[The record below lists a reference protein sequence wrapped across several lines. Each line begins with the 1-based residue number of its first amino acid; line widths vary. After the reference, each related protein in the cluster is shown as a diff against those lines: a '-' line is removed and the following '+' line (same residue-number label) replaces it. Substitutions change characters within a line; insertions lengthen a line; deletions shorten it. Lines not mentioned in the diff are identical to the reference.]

1 MSDVFISYS
10 RLDADFVGKL
20 REALIEQNQD
30 VWIDWES
37 IPPSQAWWAEIQK
50 GIAKANNFVIILSPN
65 AMGSPICHLEIEYA
79 RQLKKRIIPVLYQA
93 YSRDEAIIAIAKRLA
108 HPDQVSTRDI
118 WGNRQAHDV
127 IDANDA
133 DLKQV
138 NYFRFSPDDNFE
150 ARFADLMSIIH
161 TDYDY
166 KERHT
171 TLHLR
176 ALEWERR
183 NRDSGFLLIEKEL
196 ADAEI
201 WLDSAHHKIPAP
213 TELHVAYIHA
223 SRDSESHRAKRTAE
237 LEFKAQKL
245 RREQIAGAI
254 TAGFGGLVIGILIFI
269 TILFIDN
276 VNAKRAQ
283 IREYRSQ
290 TDICTQPNELDQTLA
305 HYCTDFIIIPR

>member
-20 REALIEQNQD
+20 REALVKQNQD

-50 GIAKANNFVIILSPN
+50 GISKANNFVIILSPN

-79 RQLKKRIIPVLYQA
+79 RHLKKRIIPVLYLP
-93 YSRDEAIIAIAKRLA
+93 YVRDEAIIAIAKRLA
-108 HPDQVSTRDI
+108 YPDQVSTRDI

-127 IDANDA
+127 VDANDA
-133 DLKQV
+133 DLRQV
-138 NYFRFSPDDNFE
+138 NYFRFTPNNDFE
-150 ARFADLMSIIH
+150 TRFADLINIIH

-201 WLDSAHHKIPAP
+201 WLDSAQHKIPAP
-213 TELHVAYIHA
+213 TELHIAYIQA
-223 SRDSESHRAKRTAE
+223 SRDSETHRAQRIAE
-237 LEFKAQKL
+237 LELKAKKL
-245 RREQIAGAI
+245 RREQVAGGI
-254 TAGFGGLVIGILIFI
+254 TAGFGGLVIGLLIFI

-276 VNAKRAQ
+276 VNAKRSQ
-283 IREYRSQ
+283 IRQFRAQ
-290 TDICTQPNELDQTLA
+290 TDICTNPATVDENILP
-305 HYCTDFIIIPR
+305 YCTNFIIIPR